1 LGIKRS
7 RVLLALVFVAAGF
20 VVLEVFRALVGFG
33 SPDRVMVWVWIVFA
47 ASMFGLGISVI
58 LDLGKKK
65 TLALFSLMLLMGAV
79 FFFPVPQ
86 DLLPIVGV
94 AWYGLLMFIL
104 WLFVKHFKL
113 DKRSAGNGSVV
124 ELQETKQ

>member
-1 LGIKRS
+1 
-7 RVLLALVFVAAGF
+7 
-20 VVLEVFRALVGFG
+20 
-33 SPDRVMVWVWIVFA
+33 MVWVWIVFA